1 MAKAKKSAALA
12 RLVEAIEIKNP
23 DGTTTMVPVSAE
35 ANSIANKIMASQM
48 RALMQKSIEKFMG
61 IDHMT
66 PKELKEFT
74 EAARNI
80 AEFSG
85 EVYKAGEE
93 VKEPGEK
100 KVEAISEEDIDFSN
114 IKGQPKPDK
123 ASAQA
128 DTPET
133 PSEKEEK
140 DESSDKA

>member
-48 RALMQKSIEKFMG
+48 RALMQKSIEKFMS

-85 EVYKAGEE
+85 TDLGNHGI
-93 VKEPGEK
+93 PQGWGRFLL
-100 KVEAISEEDIDFSN
+100 AISLNNSSTKRHSSTTRCSF
-114 IKGQPKPDK
+114 
-123 ASAQA
+123 
-128 DTPET
+128 
-133 PSEKEEK
+133 PSR
-140 DESSDKA
+140 

>member
-1 MAKAKKSAALA
+1 MAKGRKSAVLA
-12 RLVEAIEIKNP
+12 RLVEAIEIKNQ
-23 DGTTTMVPVSAE
+23 DGTVTMVPVSAE

-48 RALMQKSIEKFMG
+48 RALMQKSIDKFMS

-93 VKEPGEK
+93 VREPGEK
-100 KVEAISEEDIDFSN
+100 KVESTSDEEVDFTS
-114 IKGQPKPDK
+114 IKAQPKLDK
-123 ASAQA
+123 
-128 DTPET
+128 
-133 PSEKEEK
+133 PSEQKDKKETQEGKEEK
-140 DESSDKA
+140 VESNEVA

>member
-1 MAKAKKSAALA
+1 MAKAKKSAVLA
-12 RLVEAIEIKNP
+12 RLVEAIEIRNP

-48 RALMQKSIEKFMG
+48 RALMQKSIEKFM
-61 IDHMT
+61 DMPHMT

-93 VKEPGEK
+93 VREPGEK
-100 KVEAISEEDIDFSN
+100 KVDATTDEDVDFST
-114 IKGQPKPDK
+114 IKAPPKLEKPSESEGKQEKKEDTEEKVESNDK
-123 ASAQA
+123 A
-128 DTPET
+128 
-133 PSEKEEK
+133 
-140 DESSDKA
+140 